1 MNLTTKTRSKPRIL
15 AKNLNVLICI
25 LWSNF
30 ALRPFLAVLRWSTIL
45 YLIKLSTKK
54 RSTPR
59 ILAKN
64 LNVLICL
71 LWSKFALHPSL
82 AVLRCLR
89 WSNILRLIKLTT
101 KKQSTLVMCS
111 RLLNILT
118 CLIGLKNTHLKK
130 TKLSFVFF
138 VPLWLI
144 TTNTFSQE
152 NETTNVIW
160 NHQSNNSSESMPVG
174 GGDIG
179 LNLWVEKGN
188 VYLYLS
194 RSGTFDENNTLLKL
208 GRVKLKLSPNPFAGE
223 TFKQEL
229 ILKEGYAQISGANGK
244 LRTRIKVW
252 VDVYNPVIHIDIRSN
267 QKVITE
273 ACYES
278 WRFEDRATKG
288 KENNQNSYKWAPQGI
303 VKTVKDEVGF
313 KNNSIQFYHQNK
325 SVTVFDVAVKQQGLE
340 EKKADLF
347 NPLKNLIFGGAM
359 QGDNMF
365 PAGNYSGIY
374 LNTAFKGWVLKTKT
388 PSVSNHITITLN
400 TSKTESVNGW
410 EKGLNAINNKKIQ
423 KASIKWWNDFW
434 KKSFIYIKAK
444 DESAN
449 QSAKNYQLFRYM
461 LGCNAFGKYPTK
473 FNGGLFTF
481 DPQLTD
487 TSLKY
492 TPDFRNWGGGTH
504 TAQNQRLVYWPM
516 LKSGDFDM
524 MKPQFDFYLN
534 LLKNAEIRTESAWG
548 HKGASFTEQL
558 ENFGLPNPA
567 EYSWKRPADFD
578 KGMEYN
584 AWLEYEW
591 DTVLEFCMMIL
602 ETERYD
608 GKNIDQYL
616 PLIESSLA
624 FFKEHYTYLAKQR
637 GAKSLDADGHLVLY
651 PGSGAETYKM
661 AYNSTS
667 TIAALKTVLE
677 RLVELPSLSD
687 SKKVEWIAMLK
698 TIPPITFRQ
707 FDGHPT
713 ISPAKLWE
721 RINNTESPQLYPV
734 YPWGIYG
741 IGKPGLDTAINTFKY
756 DADLQ
761 KFRSHIG
768 WKQDNIFAARLGLTD
783 EAAKLT
789 TAKLK
794 DSGRRFPAFWGPG
807 FDWTP
812 DHNWG
817 GSGMIGLQ
825 EMLMQADGK
834 KIYLFP
840 AWPKEWDVHF
850 KLHAPYQ
857 TTVEGILKDGKLTDL
872 KVLPESRKA
881 DIKIMIN

>member
-1 MNLTTKTRSKPRIL
+1 MILTTKTQKTPSNL
-15 AKNLNVLICI
+15 AKNLNVLIGLI
-25 LWSNF
+25 W
-30 ALRPFLAVLRWSTIL
+30 LRFV
-45 YLIKLSTKK
+45 
-54 RSTPR
+54 
-59 ILAKN
+59 
-64 LNVLICL
+64 
-71 LWSKFALHPSL
+71 LHPVSG
-82 AVLRCLR
+82 VLRCLR
-89 WSNILRLIKLTT
+89 WSNKL
-101 KKQSTLVMCS
+101 
-111 RLLNILT
+111 
-118 CLIGLKNTHLKK
+118 HLKK
-130 TKLSFVFF
+130 TKLSLVFF
-138 VPLWLI
+138 VPLWFI
-144 TTNTFSQE
+144 VPNAFSQE
-152 NETTNVIW
+152 KDNVVW
-160 NHQSNNSSESMPVG
+160 TSQSSNSAESMPVG

-179 LNLWVEKGN
+179 LNLWVEKGD

-208 GRVKLKLSPNPFAGE
+208 GRVKLKLSPNPFAGK

-229 ILKEGYAQISGANGK
+229 ILNDGYAQISASDGK
-244 LRTRIKVW
+244 LNTQIKVW
-252 VDVYNPVIHIDIRSN
+252 VDVFNPIIHLEIKSN
-267 QKVITE
+267 QKVFTE
-273 ACYES
+273 VSYES
-278 WRFEDRATKG
+278 WRFEDRITKG

-303 VKTVKDEVGF
+303 VKTFKDEIAF
-313 KNNSIQFYHQNK
+313 KDNSVQFYHQNK
-325 SVTVFDVAVKQQGLE
+325 SETVFDVAVKQQGLE
-340 EKKADLF
+340 DRKAELF
-347 NPLKNLIFGGAM
+347 NPLQDLIFGGSM
-359 QGDNMF
+359 QGENMA
-365 PAGNYSGIY
+365 PAGKYNGIY
-374 LNTAFKGWVLKTKT
+374 LNTAFQGWKLKSKV
-388 PSVSNHITITLN
+388 PSRSNQISIALN
-400 TSKTESVNGW
+400 TSKTSAVLEW
-410 EKGLNAINNKKIQ
+410 EKALHSLKNKTNNNQ
-423 KASIKWWNDFW
+423 KASIKWWNDYW
-434 KKSFIYIKAK
+434 KKSFIYIDAK
-444 DESAN
+444 DETAK
-449 QSAKNYQLFRYM
+449 QSAKNYQLFRYI

-487 TSLKY
+487 STLKY

-524 MKPQFDFYLN
+524 MKPQFDFYLD

-567 EYSWKRPADFD
+567 EYSWKRPADFN

-602 ETERYD
+602 ETERYN
-608 GKNIDQYL
+608 GKNIDKYL
-616 PLIESSLA
+616 PLIESSLT

-637 GAKSLDADGHLVLY
+637 GAKVLDGDGHLVLY

-667 TIAALKTVLE
+667 TISALKTVLE
-677 RLVELPSLSD
+677 RLIEQPSLSETQ
-687 SKKVEWIAMLK
+687 KAEWTAMLK
-698 TIPPITFRQ
+698 SIPPVNFRQ
-707 FDGHPT
+707 FDGHTT

-721 RINNTESPQLYPV
+721 RINNTESPQLYSV

-756 DADLQ
+756 DTDVL
-761 KFRSHIG
+761 KFRSYVG
-768 WKQDNIFAARLGLTD
+768 WKQDNIFAARLGLRE

-794 DSGRRFPAFWGPG
+794 DSGRKFPAFWGPG

-825 EMLMQADGK
+825 EMLMQVDGK

-840 AWPKEWDVHF
+840 AWPKAWDVHF

-857 TTVEGILKDGKLTDL
+857 TTVEGTLKDGKLIDL
-872 KVLPESRKA
+872 KVLPELRKT
-881 DIKIMIN
+881 DIKEMIE